1 MADLKN
7 VSGRVPVSP
16 LARRTWDFWETTLI
30 ALIADGAFVL
40 TGGVVVSII
49 LAVKAGPKTLAPGEL
64 QALAS
69 QGRWYGVWLI
79 AGTLPAIAV
88 LWIAI
93 RMAGREFGEYLALNW
108 PTGGEIVRALAITT
122 IFLSIEGFV
131 LSKMG
136 AAGGYQPDPMLVV
149 GGAAGLLAW
158 LIGGCIAGPLVEEFV
173 VRGFLFRGWSQSSLG
188 PIGAIV
194 LTSAVWAMNHTQ
206 YDWFGRLLIFA
217 FGLVLGYLRW
227 TSNSTWP
234 TVVAHSACNTFI
246 LFTLGRY
253 V

>member
-1 MADLKN
+1 MTDLKSA
-7 VSGRVPVSP
+7 SGSVPPV
-16 LARRTWDFWETTLI
+16 RRTWDFWETTLV

-40 TGGVVVSII
+40 TGGIVVSII
-49 LAVKAGPKTLAPGEL
+49 LAVNAGLKTPAPGEL
-64 QALAS
+64 HALAS
-69 QGRWYGVWLI
+69 QGRWYGVAI
-79 AGTLPAIAV
+79 ISGTPPAIAV

-93 RMAGREFGEYLALNW
+93 RMAGREFSEYLALNW

-136 AAGGYQPDPMLVV
+136 AGGGGYQPDPMLVV

-217 FGLVLGYLRW
+217 FGLVLGYIRW
-227 TSNSTWP
+227 SGNSTWP